1 MRLGAPVPELTDTR
15 PSFPFAAWRPGLR
28 ALVLT
33 VSGVLVIVTAVA
45 VAITVSDHLRSAAVG
60 EAVRTTESVVR
71 GFVDPS
77 VTKEALADPS
87 GPAGTAIDDQL
98 AQIVRAGKL
107 LRIKVWA
114 PNGTVVFSDL
124 PALRGRTFE
133 LEQDLQDVLRGGSAT
148 EFSDGTDAEN
158 EFERG
163 LADRLL
169 SIYLPIRASDG
180 SIVGAYEIYE
190 DAAPIEADIA
200 HTSRDVL
207 LIVGAMA
214 IALLALLF
222 LAFSGTSRRLTLQNR
237 QLRERALTEQVL
249 TADLRRSQERFRS
262 LVQNSADVNMVLRPD
277 GMVEYESPAV
287 ERVLGFRPEE
297 HEGRSA
303 SEFVHPDDVAW
314 AEQLLAEVS
323 PTPGAQVSV
332 ELRLRHADGSWR
344 MVEAVGRNLVDDP
357 AVGGIVV
364 NYRDITA
371 RKALEEE
378 LRHQAFHDS
387 LTGLANRALFTDR
400 LEHALARTRRGTA
413 PLAVLFVD
421 LDDFK
426 NINDSLGHGEGDA
439 ILQGAAQRL
448 KGAVRAGDTIARMG
462 GDEFAILVEDPP
474 DSTAPLDVAQ
484 RLLAALQEPFDQAG
498 KELFIHA
505 SIGVAVASGPR
516 VTAAELLRN
525 ADVSMYTAKNNGKS
539 RIELYE
545 PRMHAEAMVRL
556 ALRVDL
562 ERALERGEFFVLYQ
576 PVLQLATRRMV
587 GVEALLRWR
596 HPERGV
602 VPPGDFIPIAE
613 ETGLIDPI
621 GRWVL
626 EEACRQLRSW
636 DDAWAS
642 AALTM
647 SVNVSA
653 RQLTD
658 PGFVDEVASLV
669 ADAEF
674 APGRLILELTEGVLL
689 RDSEATLATL
699 RGLKQAG
706 VRLAID
712 DFGTGYSSLSY
723 LRQFPIDMVK
733 IDRSFV
739 ASMANGPDETALMQ
753 SILKLSDTLHLET
766 VAEGI
771 EEAGQLEQL
780 RTLGADLGQGFLFA
794 RPLDPEAIGALLA
807 DGGSLDEQAADRG
820 AA

>member
-1 MRLGAPVPELTDTR
+1 VPDPTQNRTASLISAR
-15 PSFPFAAWRPGLR
+15 RPGLR
-28 ALVLT
+28 ALVLSL
-33 VSGVLVIVTAVA
+33 SGVLVIGTAVV
-45 VAITVSDHLRSAAVG
+45 VAITVSDNLRAAAVN

-77 VTKEALADPS
+77 VTPEVLADPGS
-87 GPAGTAIDDQL
+87 PAGGAINDQL
-98 AQIVRAGKL
+98 AQIVHAGKL
-107 LRIKVWA
+107 LRIKVWDRA
-114 PNGTVVFSDL
+114 GTVVFSDL
-124 PALRGRTFE
+124 PALRGRQFE
-133 LEQDLQDVLRGGSAT
+133 LEEDLLEVFDGETET
-148 EFSDGTDAEN
+148 EFTAGDDAEN

-163 LADRLL
+163 LAERML
-169 SIYLPIRASDG
+169 SIYLPIRGMDG
-180 SIVGAYEIYE
+180 SVLGAYEIYE
-190 DAAPIEADIA
+190 DAAPIEADVA
-200 HTSRDVL
+200 QTSRDVL

-222 LAFSGTSRRLTLQNR
+222 LAFSGTSRRLATQNR
-237 QLRERALTEQVL
+237 QLRERAVMEEVL

-262 LVQNSADVNMVLRPD
+262 LVQNSADVNLVLSPD
-277 GMVEYESPAV
+277 GTVEYESPAI
-287 ERVLGFRPEE
+287 ERVLGFRPEDQ
-297 HEGRSA
+297 EGHNA
-303 SEFVHPDDVAW
+303 SEFVHPDDVGW
-314 AEQLLAEVS
+314 AQQLLADVAA
-323 PTPGAQVSV
+323 TPGAQVSA
-332 ELRLRHADGSWR
+332 ELRLRHVDGSWR
-344 MVEAVGRNLVDDP
+344 MVEAVGRNLIEDP
-357 AVGGIVV
+357 AVGGIVI
-364 NYRDITA
+364 NFRDVTG

-387 LTGLANRALFTDR
+387 LTGLANRALFVDR

-439 ILQGAAQRL
+439 LL
-448 KGAVRAGDTIARMG
+448 KGVAERLSGALRSGDTIARMG

-474 DSTAPLDVAQ
+474 DASAPHEVAE
-484 RLLAALQEPFDQAG
+484 RLLTALQQPFDQAG

-505 SIGVAVASGPR
+505 SVGVAVAGGAR
-516 VTAAELLRN
+516 TTAEELLRN
-525 ADVSMYTAKNNGKS
+525 ADVSMYTAKNNGKN
-539 RIELYE
+539 RVEVYE
-545 PRMHAEAMVRL
+545 PRMHAAAMARL

-576 PVLQLATRRMV
+576 PVLQLTTRRIV

-596 HPERGV
+596 HPHRGI
-602 VPPGDFIPIAE
+602 VPPGDFVPLAE

-626 EEACRQLRSW
+626 EEACRQLRAW
-636 DDAWAS
+636 DATWPEAS
-642 AALTM
+642 LTM

-653 RQLTD
+653 RQLAE
-658 PGFVDEVASLV
+658 PRFVKDVATLV
-669 ADAEF
+669 RDHALAR
-674 APGRLILELTEGVLL
+674 GRLILELTEGVLL
-689 RDSEATLATL
+689 RDSEATLTTL
-699 RGLKQAG
+699 RDLKQTG

-723 LRQFPIDMVK
+723 LRQFPIDMIK

-739 ASMANGPDETALMQ
+739 ASMSSGPDETALMQ

-766 VAEGI
+766 IAEGI
-771 EEAGQLEQL
+771 EDAGQLAQL

-794 RPLDPEAIGALLA
+794 KPLDPDDIGALLA
-807 DGGSLDEQAADRG
+807 SGGAFDEPTADRG